1 MQFSPDARERHT
13 SPLAVLCVM
22 LLSVVLTACF
32 SGPPPKLYLL
42 EPLVEDPLAAVPLE
56 ISALGLAVVNLPGYI
71 KDERI
76 ASRNNTG
83 IVSLS
88 DNHRWAES
96 PDEAITRVLADR
108 LRFHAGSNVLIE
120 PWPRGYDPMVRIE
133 VTFDR
138 LLREPLGGVDMAG
151 HIQLISGD
159 GRSLI
164 DILPFQFVYY
174 GRGTE
179 FPQYFAATSLA
190 VNDIARMVAEAL
202 FTEQS

>member
-1 MQFSPDARERHT
+1 MLFSPVGRGRHS
-13 SPLAVLCVM
+13 SPLAVLCMILV
-22 LLSVVLTACF
+22 SVVLTACF

-42 EPLVEDPLAAVPLE
+42 EPLVEDPLDAVPLE
-56 ISALGLAVVNLPGYI
+56 IAALGLAVVNLPGYV

-76 ASRNNTG
+76 ASRSKNG

-88 DNHRWAES
+88 DDHRWAES

-108 LRFHAGSNVLIE
+108 LRFHAGSTVLIE
-120 PWPRGYDPMVRIE
+120 PWPRGYDPMARVE

-138 LLREPLGGVDMAG
+138 FLREPLGGIDMAG

-159 GRSLI
+159 GRTLL
-164 DILPFQFVYY
+164 DVLPFQFVYY
-174 GRGTE
+174 GQGRE
-179 FPQYFAATSLA
+179 YPQYFAATSLA

-202 FTEQS
+202 LPEQS